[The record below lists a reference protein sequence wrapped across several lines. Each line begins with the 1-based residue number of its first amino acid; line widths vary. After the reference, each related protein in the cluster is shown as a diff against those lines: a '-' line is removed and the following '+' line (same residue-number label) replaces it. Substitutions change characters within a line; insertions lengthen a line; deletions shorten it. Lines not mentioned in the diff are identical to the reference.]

1 MHHKLKIASLN
12 LLVEGYRIKHFMIR
26 SIIILTV
33 NLNTMNSKTV
43 CTCSPEPVFSFAGGK
58 SAEAPYILQGHK
70 PNIKKCTNKSDHQG
84 KIIKSSHQFF

>member
-12 LLVEGYRIKHFMIR
+12 LLVEWYRIKCFIIR

-33 NLNTMNSKTV
+33 NLNTVNSKTF

-58 SAEAPYILQGHK
+58 SAEAPYILQGNK
-70 PNIKKCTNKSDHQG
+70 PNIKKVPTSQT
-84 KIIKSSHQFF
+84 IKEK

>member
-33 NLNTMNSKTV
+33 NLNTVNISKTV

-58 SAEAPYILQGHK
+58 SAEAP
-70 PNIKKCTNKSDHQG
+70 
-84 KIIKSSHQFF
+84 